1 MWVLSLMVMIML
13 FENATFT
20 DIPHRHWRELQSLT
34 EKWWSWR
41 LQCVPCTEHAQI
53 QGTLLSYIVL
63 VVVLVNSEDCHSSVK
78 LVLYMDVNYSLFLLL
93 MLYRIKKKNLAVRRS

>member
-1 MWVLSLMVMIML
+1 M
-13 FENATFT
+13 
-20 DIPHRHWRELQSLT
+20 
-34 EKWWSWR
+34 
-41 LQCVPCTEHAQI
+41 EHAQI

-63 VVVLVNSEDCHSSVK
+63 VVVLVNSEGSHSSVK